1 MICLPL
7 FMARNRVL
15 KILARKLRKCLEN
28 LQRGIYASNHCTAS
42 ASGVQPNKH
51 HKYFGHVVN
60 RMLEL
65 EKSSYYSQKRAERL
79 MKTKCMMTVENRHEE
94 KKLTENICKLC

>member
-1 MICLPL
+1 
-7 FMARNRVL
+7 MARNRVL

-28 LQRGIYASNHCTAS
+28 LQWVIWASNQFTAS
-42 ASGVQPNKH
+42 ASGVQANKH
-51 HKYFGHVVN
+51 RKYFGHVVN

-65 EKSSYYSQKRAERL
+65 EKSSYRSQRRAERL